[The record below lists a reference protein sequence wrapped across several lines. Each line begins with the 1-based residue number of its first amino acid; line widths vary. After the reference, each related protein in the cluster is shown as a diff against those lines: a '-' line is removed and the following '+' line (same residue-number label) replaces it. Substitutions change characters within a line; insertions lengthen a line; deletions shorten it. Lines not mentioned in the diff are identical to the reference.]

1 MSVDLLALNF
11 DNLEE
16 SEAMNNWDIYGFSS
30 KDVSTGDMVK
40 ILNITVHG
48 DSALLHL
55 ENSLNITISLKK
67 EKKFFEKLNIGIKT
81 YEQLIEWFNNTDIK
95 QYLLENEMHVY
106 INVIN
111 QNITGSLIQAYI
123 FNRRIEF
130 FKEIKLNSKHY
141 VAKVLDKNNGGF
153 LVDVDGVPAFLPG
166 SLASANKIV
175 NFDKLIGK
183 EVNVM
188 FEDYLTN
195 LDTFIVS
202 NKKYIQY
209 VLPIKLENLKV
220 GNWYKGKITGTI
232 EFGIFV
238 EFEDIMTGLLH
249 YSEMND
255 EIIERFK
262 NKGYRAGDTIDFL
275 IKEITKDNKIILSTK
290 EKTSLVSITEF
301 KEENEGKV
309 IDGTITAIKYNIG
322 SFVEFKYKD
331 TSFTGLL
338 HVKFNTNQDKF
349 KIGDNMPFLIAKVDD
364 KTNKIFL
371 RLPKK

>member
-1 MSVDLLALNF
+1 MINI
-11 DNLEE
+11 E
-16 SEAMNNWDIYGFSS
+16 I
-30 KDVSTGDMVK
+30 VK
-40 ILNITVHG
+40 IL
-48 DSALLHL
+48 
-55 ENSLNITISLKK
+55 
-67 EKKFFEKLNIGIKT
+67 IGINIAKNFLIGIPPFIEFKT
-81 YEQLIEWFNNTDIK
+81 K
-95 QYLLENEMHVY
+95 YL
-106 INVIN
+106 
-111 QNITGSLIQAYI
+111 QQ
-123 FNRRIEF
+123 F

-290 EKTSLVSITEF
+290 EKNSLVSITEF